1 LNVVACRDVVAVRA
15 RLDSA
20 GGAPAVPPVQVD
32 VAYR

>member
-1 LNVVACRDVVAVRA
+1 VAAVRA
-15 RLDSA
+15 RLESA